1 VTDRPRN
8 ILLIRP
14 SALGDVARSVP
25 ALVSV
30 RGAFP
35 DARIDWLVE
44 QGFEDVIAAHPAL
57 SSTVSF
63 PKRAIKAAMRRLNPG
78 PLLAFRKQLKAARYD
93 MVFDLQGLARSATMA
108 YATGAPCRIG
118 LAQARELGWLAY
130 TLRVKADIDM
140 HAVDRMLAVVAGA
153 GITPV
158 ADMRL
163 YTPPGAMKWLADQP
177 WSGDSFVLLAPTSR
191 WPAKQWPAER
201 FAQLAAAL
209 RSAGL
214 AVVVVGGKSERSQC
228 GPLLELAAGDAGV
241 IDLIG
246 ATSVGQ
252 LMAVIGAS
260 RVVVAN
266 DSAALHIAVGL
277 DRPTVALYGPTRVHR
292 VGPYGREAEVIQH
305 LRDADTLDHKAIA
318 SVVMM
323 QRIGVQEVIDAT
335 FRRVAAARRQD

>member
-1 VTDRPRN
+1 MTDRPRN
-8 ILLIRP
+8 ILIIRP

-30 RGAFP
+30 RSAYP

-44 QGFEDVIAAHPAL
+44 QGFEEVIAAHPAL
-57 SSTVSF
+57 TSTVCF
-63 PKRAIKAAMRRLNPG
+63 PKRTIKAAMRLLNPG
-78 PLLAFRKQLKAARYD
+78 PLLAFRRQLKAARYD

-140 HAVDRMLAVVAGA
+140 HAVDRMLAIVAGA
-153 GITPV
+153 GIRPV
-158 ADMRL
+158 VDMRL
-163 YTPPGAMKWLADQP
+163 YTPPAAARWLSDQP
-177 WSGDSFVLLAPTSR
+177 WSADSFVVLAPTSR

-201 FAQLAAAL
+201 FAHLAASL
-209 RSAGL
+209 RTAGL
-214 AVVVVGGKSERSQC
+214 SVVLVGGRSERDQC
-228 GPLLELAAGDAGV
+228 RPLLELAKTDPGV

-246 ATSVGQ
+246 TTTVGQ
-252 LMAVIGAS
+252 LMACIGAS

-292 VGPYGREAEVIQH
+292 VGPYMRTAEVIQH
-305 LRDADTLDHKAIA
+305 LRDADTLDHKNTA

-323 QRIGVQEVIDAT
+323 QRISVQEVVDAT
-335 FRRVAAARRQD
+335 FHRLAGTPRGG